1 MGTGRTN
8 NASVKGPDGLTQL
21 QRTFCEEYVKHF
33 NATEAYMA
41 ASTTENRVSA
51 RTMGYKLLQ
60 KPEIK
65 REIERLQKMMY
76 EAQFVNFERIASELS
91 NIAFHSDS
99 EQSRLKAL
107 SLLQKQLG
115 LEKTVVNADINQTV
129 EIKVDITDEN

>member
-1 MGTGRTN
+1 MPRKPFNGS
-8 NASVKGPDGLTQL
+8 AYGPDGLTPL
-21 QRTFCEEYVKHF
+21 QRKFCEEYAKTY

-51 RTMGYKLLQ
+51 RVMGYKLLQ
-60 KPEIK
+60 KPEVK
-65 REIERLQKMMY
+65 REIERLQKMAY
-76 EAQFVNFERIASELS
+76 EAQFVSFERIASELS
-91 NIAFHSDS
+91 NIAFHSNS

-129 EIKVDITDEN
+129 EIKVDIEDED